1 MLITWYVLHAD
12 DLDFRANALE
22 IMPRASNIMPVDWFS
37 RWEARAFVPKAS
49 SFVSAWQGI

>member
-1 MLITWYVLHAD
+1 MWYVLHAD
-12 DLDFRANALE
+12 DLDFRADALE